1 MSSNTSQR
9 TCPACGAK
17 NSSFSLFCAEC
28 GASLE
33 APDAGDTSTYRP
45 LADEDDGQATAAF
58 TPTATA
64 RDAEPVPGPEA
75 SQVTRTAPP
84 VRSTVQPYAPGWD
97 AEPTPQSAPAQSWA
111 ESSTDHPALTAEAQ
125 PESMRGFFLGLV
137 AVLLIGA
144 VLGAWIW
151 AGVLTDGARDSIR
164 DFFGFIG

>member
-9 TCPACGAK
+9 TCPSCGAK

-33 APDAGDTSTYRP
+33 APDADDTSTYRP
-45 LADEDDGQATAAF
+45 LADEDDSQATAAF
-58 TPTATA
+58 TPATT
-64 RDAEPVPGPEA
+64 RNAEPEPEA
-75 SQVTRTAPP
+75 SQTRIAPP

-111 ESSTDHPALTAEAQ
+111 EAGADHPALTAEAQ